1 MKPIRILFLV
11 AFVAYAAGARA
22 DGVGQLRAFIEGT
35 RSVKADFSQT
45 VSAKS
50 GRKPQV
56 SSGSF
61 VFSRPGKFRWTY
73 DKPYYQ
79 LLVSD
84 GDKLWIHDRDLNQV
98 TEKRVGNA
106 LGSSPAALLA
116 GDNAFEKNF
125 AVSNAGTVDG
135 LEWIEAIPKQ
145 AEGSFERVRIGFRD
159 NLPRTMELRDGFGQ
173 TTQLSFSAIQANPAV
188 DASLFRF
195 TAPAGADVVTE

>member
-1 MKPIRILFLV
+1 MLV
-11 AFVAYAAGARA
+11 ALVACAAGARA
-22 DGVGQLRAFIEGT
+22 DGVGQLRAFVEGT

-106 LGSSPAALLA
+106 IGNSPAALLA

-125 AVSNAGTVDG
+125 VVGNAGSADG
-135 LEWIEAIPKQ
+135 LEWIEATPKQ
-145 AEGSFERVRIGFRD
+145 ADGSFERVRIGFKD
-159 NLPRTMELRDGFGQ
+159 NLPRAMELRDNFGQ

-188 DASLFRF
+188 DSSLFRF
-195 TAPAGADVVTE
+195 TAPPGADVVTE